1 MAAAAGQA
9 SPIRAILWAFAA
21 NLGIAIAKFTAA
33 LHTGSTSM
41 LAEAIHSSA
50 DTGNQLLLL
59 LGLRRAERPPDGE
72 HPLGYGKDIY
82 FWSFIVAL
90 MLFSMGGLFSIY
102 EGVHKLGAEEPIQ
115 QAWVALVVLG
125 VSVGL
130 EAVSLRGCLREVN
143 HLRRGRSLWR
153 WVNES
158 RNAELVVVLGEDLA
172 ALLGLG
178 IAFVFVVLAEVTG
191 DRHFDAYG
199 SLAIGVLLVAV
210 AIFVASRVKNLL
222 IGRSADPRISEVIEA
237 EIGADPAILWVYNV
251 ITIQI
256 GPQIMLAAKVRMR
269 DGLVI
274 EEACEHIN
282 RLERRVRERVPEVRW
297 SFIEPDVDD

>member
-1 MAAAAGQA
+1 MAAGKA

-21 NLGIAIAKFTAA
+21 NLGIAAAKFAA
-33 LHTGSTSM
+33 AVYTGSTSM

-50 DTGNQLLLL
+50 DTGNQVLLL

-90 MLFSMGGLFSIY
+90 LLFSMGGLFSIY
-102 EGVHKLGAEEPIQ
+102 EGIHKLDSTEPIE
-115 QAWVALVVLG
+115 QAWVALSVLG
-125 VSVGL
+125 LSIVL
-130 EAVSLRGCLREVN
+130 EAVSLRGCLREVK
-143 HLRRGRSLWR
+143 HLREERSIWR

-158 RNAELVVVLGEDLA
+158 RNAELVVVLGEDVA
-172 ALLGLG
+172 ALLGLT

-191 DRHFDAYG
+191 DRHFDAFG
-199 SLAIGVLLVAV
+199 SLAIGVLLVVVAV
-210 AIFVASRVKNLL
+210 FVGSRVKTLL
-222 IGRSADPRISEVIEA
+222 IGRSADPRVAEVIES
-237 EIGADPAILWVYNV
+237 EIGSDPAILWVYNV
-251 ITIQI
+251 ITLQI

-269 DGLVI
+269 DGMPI

-282 RLERRVRERVPEVRW
+282 RLEKRVKERIPDVRW